1 LVVKPFADHFSRIA
15 ASYATYRPRY
25 PDALFAWL
33 ASIAPSRDWAWDC
46 ATGNGQAA
54 TALSRQFAYVV
65 ATDPSIEQIWS
76 AERVDG
82 VAYAAMTAERSS
94 IGTSAVALVT
104 VAQALHWFD
113 RDAFFAEARRTLVPR
128 GVIAVWSYGV
138 CTFGDPA
145 LDESLRRFHG
155 ETVGPYWPT
164 ERALVDAG
172 YDRLEFPFDEV
183 RSPGFAM
190 AAEWTLAQLEGYVGT
205 WSAVQRARAETGQD
219 PLPQLV
225 EWLRGEWGPEG
236 SSRTV
241 SWPLSL
247 RAGRV

>member
-1 LVVKPFADHFSRIA
+1 VKPFADHFSRIA

-33 ASIAPSRDWAWDC
+33 ASIAPARDRAWDC

-54 TALSRQFAYVV
+54 AALSRQFAYVV
-65 ATDPSIEQIWS
+65 ATDPSIEQIAS
-76 AERVDG
+76 AERVER
-82 VAYAAMTAERSS
+82 VAYAATTAERSS
-94 IGTSAVALVT
+94 IATNAVSLVT

-113 RDAFFAEARRTLVPR
+113 QGAFFAEARRTLVPR
-128 GVIAVWSYGV
+128 GVIAVWSYGL
-138 CTFGDPA
+138 CTLGDPA

-172 YDRLEFPFDEV
+172 YERLEFPFDEV
-183 RSPGFAM
+183 RAPGFAM

-205 WSAVQRARAETGQD
+205 WSAVQRARAETGHD
-219 PLPQLV
+219 PLPQLI
-225 EWLRGEWGPEG
+225 ESLQDAWGAGG

-241 SWPLSL
+241 NWPLSL